1 MSEREIIE
9 ELEIEEFKT
18 LRNSL
23 GNKVLIVKF
32 SAEWCK
38 PCQKI
43 KNFVHE
49 RFAQMPE
56 NVVIVDIDIDETM
69 DLYMAFKTKK
79 MLKGVPSILAFHGD
93 VKHEDAHCTSAT
105 IAPVGP
111 MKTMWETS
119 STIAHKRPY
128 RSNKKINH

>member
-43 KNFVHE
+43 KKFVHE

-79 MLKGVPSILAFHGD
+79 MLKGVPSFLAFHGD
-93 VKHEDAHCTSAT
+93 VKREDAHWYISDNSISGSNETD
-105 IAPVGP
+105 VG
-111 MKTMWETS
+111 S
-119 STIAHKRPY
+119 FF
-128 RSNKKINH
+128 NHCAQKAMSLQ

>member
-93 VKHEDAHCTSAT
+93 VKREDAHWYISDNSISGSNETD
-105 IAPVGP
+105 VG
-111 MKTMWETS
+111 S
-119 STIAHKRPY
+119 FF
-128 RSNKKINH
+128 NHCAQKAMSLQ

>member
-1 MSEREIIE
+1 MSERAIIE
-9 ELEIEEFKT
+9 ELEIDEFKR

-23 GNKVLIVKF
+23 GKKVLIVKF

-43 KNFVHE
+43 KGFVHSQ
-49 RFAQMPE
+49 FAEMPE

-93 VKHEDAHCTSAT
+93 VKREDQHWYISDNSISGANETDVGIFFKHCSEKATSLL
-105 IAPVGP
+105 
-111 MKTMWETS
+111 
-119 STIAHKRPY
+119 
-128 RSNKKINH
+128 

>member
-93 VKHEDAHCTSAT
+93 VNHEDAHWYISDNSTSGSDEND
-105 IAPVGP
+105 VG
-111 MKTMWETS
+111 TFF
-119 STIAHKRPY
+119 
-128 RSNKKINH
+128 NHCAQKAISLQ